1 MTRRRVWMSIGTAA
15 AAILILAGAIYAWQA
30 TADTG
35 KNQADADGKLP
46 AASVRV
52 DTVRPKPGGVER
64 TLTRPATIHSF
75 QYADLFAKVTG
86 YLRDQKV
93 DIGDTVKKD
102 QSLATIFAPEIEA
115 NVQKAQADLLKSRAQ
130 VKVMEARISAAE
142 ADLKEANVKVKQAE
156 TDLDTAIAMLNLRKQ
171 QYQRFKSLA
180 ESKSIEQELADEKFE
195 ALKASEASERST
207 RQSILSAK
215 AAAVSSQEHVIGAEA
230 DLADAKAQVQVADA
244 NLSRAKV
251 FQDYTTIRAP
261 FDGVITRRTFHDGD
275 FILEG
280 SSTGNKPLLSVAVKD
295 LMRVVVEVPAPDV
308 PFTHRGV
315 LGDVRIDTLP
325 GKKFQGKIART
336 SMSEDYNS
344 RTMRA
349 EIDLPNPDDVLT
361 NGMFC
366 SVTLHLG
373 ANANAVTIP
382 SASLIGGEQNDQ
394 RFVYVIKHGKAH
406 RTAVHVGLDDGIHAE
421 ILSGL
426 STGDEVIDGHGSGLA
441 DGVGVVVGE
450 KGND

>member
-1 MTRRRVWMSIGTAA
+1 MTRRRVWMSVGAAA
-15 AAILILAGAIYAWQA
+15 AAILILAGALYAWHASTNQGRKPADNAA
-30 TADTG
+30 TSH
-35 KNQADADGKLP
+35 
-46 AASVRV
+46 AAAVRV
-52 DTVRPKPGGVER
+52 DTIRPKQGGVER
-64 TLTRPATIHSF
+64 TLTRPGTIHSF
-75 QYADLFAKVTG
+75 QYADLFSKVTG

-93 DIGDTVKKD
+93 DIGNTVKKD
-102 QSLATIFAPEIEA
+102 QALATIFAPELDA

-130 VKVMEARISAAE
+130 VKVMEARKSAAE

-180 ESKSIEQELADEKFE
+180 ASKSIEQELADEKFE

-207 RQSILSAK
+207 RQSIVSAR
-215 AAAVSSQEHVIGAEA
+215 AAAVSSQEHVIGADA
-230 DLADAKAQVQVADA
+230 DVADAKAQVQVADA

-261 FDGVITRRTFHDGD
+261 FDGVVTRRTFHDGD

-280 SSTGNKPLLSVAVKD
+280 TSSGNKPLLSVAVKD
-295 LMRVVVEVPAPDV
+295 LMRVVVEVPASEV

-325 GKKFQGKIART
+325 GKSFQGKIART
-336 SMSEDYNS
+336 SLSEDYNS

-373 ANANAVTIP
+373 ANAKAVTIP
-382 SASLIGGEQNDQ
+382 SASLVGGEQNDK
-394 RFVYVIKHGKAH
+394 RFVYVVKDSTAH
-406 RTAVHVGLDDGIHAE
+406 RTAVKVGLEDGIHAE

-426 STGDEVIDGHGSGLA
+426 STGDEVVDGHSSGLA

-450 KGND
+450 KGKN